1 MMASAALAQ
10 SSAAAPSASVQQAP
24 QLIQASLGTSTAQAG
39 HGRTRDASSLAQ
51 PRAAAQAAADKHA
64 AEESS
69 RGAGLPMLLAALA
82 LMTGI
87 ALRRRGAEPQ

>member
-10 SSAAAPSASVQQAP
+10 SPAAAPSASVQQAP
-24 QLIQASLGTSTAQAG
+24 QLIQASLGASTAQAG
-39 HGRTRDASSLAQ
+39 NGRTRDASSLAQ
-51 PRAAAQAAADKHA
+51 PRTAVQAAVAKQAD
-64 AEESS
+64 EESS

-87 ALRRRGAEPQ
+87 ALRRWGAGPQ